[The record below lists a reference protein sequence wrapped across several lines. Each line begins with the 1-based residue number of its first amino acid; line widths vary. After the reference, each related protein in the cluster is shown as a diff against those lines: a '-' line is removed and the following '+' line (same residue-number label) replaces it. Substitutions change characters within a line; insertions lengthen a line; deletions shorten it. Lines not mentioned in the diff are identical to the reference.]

1 VEVPFTT
8 RIRLPL
14 KLKLSLLITAL
25 LVVTV
30 TLLSAVLLYRAERS
44 LTAQMTKRG
53 LAIAQHLANAAKNPL
68 LNNDRLTLNLLIRD
82 AMKDEDV
89 AYVIIADHAGQILAH
104 PDVALIGRPL
114 QRPDGLALPGDEP
127 LIQTYSDPRQGL
139 ILDFAVPL
147 AFRKVP
153 VGAVYLG
160 FSQKSIAQ
168 ALAQARNQTLAISA
182 VLVLIGIAGAL
193 GLAGLL
199 ARPILRLVEGTRAIA
214 AGDYGV
220 TLAVPSRDE
229 IGVLTEAFNVMA
241 RNLRE
246 KEMIKRAF
254 SSYVARE
261 VVDELLKDPEHLVLT
276 GERREVSVLFC
287 DVRGFTALAE
297 RLSPEEVV
305 MLLND
310 FYKLVIEATFRHAGT
325 LDKFLGDAVMSIF
338 GAPIPHPDHSL
349 RAIRAAVAMREG
361 VERLSARR
369 LRGHKDP
376 ITIGIGVSTGEA
388 VAGTVGTQD
397 RMEYTVIG
405 DSVNLAQRLESE
417 AKAMQI
423 LMSGRTYRD
432 VKEHVEARPLGV
444 VKVKGKQEDV
454 EVYEV
459 LRLT

>member
-1 VEVPFTT
+1 MPFTT

-89 AYVIIADHAGQILAH
+89 AYVIIADHAGRILAH

-114 QRPDGLALPGDEP
+114 QRPDGLAPPGDEP

-139 ILDFAVPL
+139 ILDVAVPL

-229 IGVLTEAFNVMA
+229 IGDLTEAFNAMA
-241 RNLRE
+241 KNLRE

-254 SSYVARE
+254 ASYVARE

-305 MLLND
+305 TLLND

-423 LMSGRTYRD
+423 LISARTHRD
-432 VKEHVEARPLGV
+432 VKEHVKARPLGV
-444 VKVKGKQEDV
+444 VKVKGKQENV